1 MHIGCS
7 GLECSFQRSGYP
19 VNARRARSKATS
31 AVARRVAGISMEWEN
46 ESERFRVLD
55 FIAPLRALRQCSSR
69 SREIEINRSET
80 RFSTIPRKRTD
91 LKKQKREKKRREQ
104 KKREKKRRK
113 ERKKRKRGS
122 KKWILGRKHGSI
134 SASLSRIRGFGM
146 RKVHFPR

>member
-55 FIAPLRALRQCSSR
+55 FIAPLRALRHCSGVER
-69 SREIEINRSET
+69 SRPTEAKRFPRYRDEEET
-80 RFSTIPRKRTD
+80 DGFQKE
-91 LKKQKREKKRREQ
+91 KNEWMEMKGGKREGKGREG
-104 KKREKKRRK
+104 KG
-113 ERKKRKRGS
+113 RKKRGEDGRNGS
-122 KKWILGRKHGSI
+122 WDGSI
-134 SASLSRIRGFGM
+134 SASVVGRGFGM